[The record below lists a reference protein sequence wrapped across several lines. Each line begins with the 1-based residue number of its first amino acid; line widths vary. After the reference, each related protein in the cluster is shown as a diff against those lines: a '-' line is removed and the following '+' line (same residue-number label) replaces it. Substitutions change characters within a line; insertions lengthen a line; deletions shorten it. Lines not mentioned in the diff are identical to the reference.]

1 MKYFYILPFLIFL
14 SCNSE
19 KILRENTGSDEE
31 IILVIADDLWE
42 SEVGNILRGTFSKEL
57 TGLPQSEKL
66 FKLIQINSSE
76 FTRFFETNKNI
87 IFVSQNLENT
97 FIRDKWSKE
106 QLVFYL
112 NWNGDVKEFK
122 KNCLIAKDEFYK
134 NEINNILANYQS
146 THNVSASKFI
156 KSEFDLDIYI
166 PTEYDIPKKEISL
179 FIADFHK
186 FSEKEDLIK
195 KIIVFDFTPRS
206 INIQTEIIQKTDS
219 ILKVYILGYNENS
232 FVKIDKRIPVEEKDG
247 IYRGLWKLE
256 NGFMGGPFLMKV
268 RYKKDKIVISIG
280 IVFAANQNKRN
291 FIKTFEALL

>member
-42 SEVGNILRGTFSKEL
+42 SEVGNILRETFSKEL

-280 IVFAANQNKRN
+280 IVFAANKNKRN
-291 FIKTFEALL
+291 FIKTFESLL

>member
-1 MKYFYILPFLIFL
+1 MKYFYLLSFVIFL

-42 SEVGNILRGTFSKEL
+42 SEVGNILRAIFSKEL

-87 IFVSQNLENT
+87 IFVAQNLENT
-97 FIRDKWSKE
+97 FLRNKWSKE
-106 QLVFYL
+106 QLIFYL
-112 NWNGDVKEFK
+112 SWNGDVKDFK

-166 PTEYDIPKKEISL
+166 PTEYGIPKKEISL

-195 KIIVFDFTPRS
+195 KIIVFDFTPKS

-280 IVFAANQNKRN
+280 FVFAANKNKRN

>member
-87 IFVSQNLENT
+87 IFVAQNLGNT
-97 FIRDKWSKE
+97 FGRDKWSKE
-106 QLVFYL
+106 QLIFYL
-112 NWNGDVKEFK
+112 SWNGDVKDFK

-134 NEINNILANYQS
+134 NEIENIFQNQLQIHH
-146 THNVSASKFI
+146 TSASEFI
-156 KSEFDLDIYI
+156 NSEFDLDIYI
-166 PTEYDIPKKEISL
+166 PTEYTVSAKENNL
-179 FIADFHK
+179 FISDFHK
-186 FSEKEDLIK
+186 FSEQEDLLK
-195 KIIVFDFTPRS
+195 YIVIFQYVSQSD
-206 INIQTEIIQKTDS
+206 NIQSEIFFKTDS
-219 ILKVYILGYNENS
+219 ILQQYIKGGKENS
-232 FVKIDKRIPVEEKDG
+232 FVQIDKRIPVEEKDG

>member
-1 MKYFYILPFLIFL
+1 MKYFYIFPFLIFL

-42 SEVGNILRGTFSKEL
+42 SEVGNILRETFSKEL

-256 NGFMGGPFLMKV
+256 KGFMGGPFLMKV
-268 RYKKDKIVISIG
+268 HYKKEKIVISIG

>member
-76 FTRFFETNKNI
+76 LPRFFETNKNI

-280 IVFAANQNKRN
+280 IVFAANKNKRN
-291 FIKTFEALL
+291 FIKTFESLL

>member
-42 SEVGNILRGTFSKEL
+42 SEVGNILRAIFSKEL

-87 IFVSQNLENT
+87 IFVAQNLENT

-122 KNCLIAKDEFYK
+122 KNCIIAKDEFYK
-134 NEINNILANYQS
+134 NEIENIFQNQLQIHH
-146 THNVSASKFI
+146 TSASEFI
-156 KSEFDLDIYI
+156 NSEFDLDIYI
-166 PTEYDIPKKEISL
+166 PTEYTVSAKENNL
-179 FIADFHK
+179 FISDFHK
-186 FSEKEDLIK
+186 FSEQEDLLK
-195 KIIVFDFTPRS
+195 YIVIFQYVSQSD
-206 INIQTEIIQKTDS
+206 NIQSEIFFKTDS
-219 ILKVYILGYNENS
+219 ILQQYIKGGKENS
-232 FVKIDKRIPVEEKDG
+232 FVQIDKRIPVEEKDG

-280 IVFAANQNKRN
+280 FVFAANKNKRN

>member
-42 SEVGNILRGTFSKEL
+42 SEVGNILRAIFSKEL

-87 IFVSQNLENT
+87 IFVAQNLENT
-97 FIRDKWSKE
+97 FGRDKWSKE
-106 QLVFYL
+106 QLIFYL
-112 NWNGDVKEFK
+112 NWNEDVKDFK

-195 KIIVFDFTPRS
+195 KIIIFDFTPKS

-256 NGFMGGPFLMKV
+256 KGFMGGPFLMKV
-268 RYKKDKIVISIG
+268 HYKKEKIVISIG

>member
-1 MKYFYILPFLIFL
+1 MKYFYLLPFVIFL

-122 KNCLIAKDEFYK
+122 KNCIIAKDEFYK
-134 NEINNILANYQS
+134 NEIENIFQNQLQ
-146 THNVSASKFI
+146 THHTSASEFI
-156 KSEFDLDIYI
+156 NSEFDLDIYI
-166 PTEYDIPKKEISL
+166 PTEYTVSAKENNL
-179 FIADFHK
+179 FISDFHK
-186 FSEKEDLIK
+186 FSEQEDLLK
-195 KIIVFDFTPRS
+195 YIVIFQYVSQSD
-206 INIQTEIIQKTDS
+206 NIQSEIFFKTDS
-219 ILKVYILGYNENS
+219 ILQQYIKGGKENS
-232 FVKIDKRIPVEEKDG
+232 FVQIDKRIPVEEKDG

-280 IVFAANQNKRN
+280 FVFAANKNKRN

>member
-256 NGFMGGPFLMKV
+256 KGFMGGPFLMKV
-268 RYKKDKIVISIG
+268 HYKKEKIVISIG

>member
-19 KILRENTGSDEE
+19 KILRENTGSDEQ
-31 IILVIADDLWE
+31 IILVITDDLWE

-87 IFVSQNLENT
+87 IFVAQNLKNT
-97 FIRDKWSKE
+97 FVRDKWSKE

-122 KNCLIAKDEFYK
+122 KNCIIAKDEFYK
-134 NEINNILANYQS
+134 NEIENIFQNQLQIHH
-146 THNVSASKFI
+146 TSASEFI
-156 KSEFDLDIYI
+156 NSEFDLDIYI
-166 PTEYDIPKKEISL
+166 PTEYTVSAKENNL
-179 FIADFHK
+179 FISDFHK
-186 FSEKEDLIK
+186 FSEQEDLLK
-195 KIIVFDFTPRS
+195 YIVIFQYVPQS
-206 INIQTEIIQKTDS
+206 NNIQSEIFFKTDS
-219 ILKVYILGYNENS
+219 ILQQYIKGGKENS
-232 FVKIDKRIPVEEKDG
+232 FVQIDKRIPVEEKDG

-280 IVFAANQNKRN
+280 FVFAANKNKRN

>member
-280 IVFAANQNKRN
+280 IVFAANKNKRN
-291 FIKTFEALL
+291 FIKTFESLL

>member
-1 MKYFYILPFLIFL
+1 MKYFYLLPFVIFL

-122 KNCLIAKDEFYK
+122 KNCIIAKDEFYK
-134 NEINNILANYQS
+134 NEIENIFQNQLQIHH
-146 THNVSASKFI
+146 TSASEFI
-156 KSEFDLDIYI
+156 NSEFDLDIYI
-166 PTEYDIPKKEISL
+166 PTEYTVSAKENNL
-179 FIADFHK
+179 FISDFHK
-186 FSEKEDLIK
+186 FSEQEDLLK
-195 KIIVFDFTPRS
+195 YIVIFQYVSQSD
-206 INIQTEIIQKTDS
+206 NIQSEIFFKTDS
-219 ILKVYILGYNENS
+219 ILQQYIKGGKENS
-232 FVKIDKRIPVEEKDG
+232 FVQIDKRIPVEEKDG

-268 RYKKDKIVISIG
+268 RYKKDKMVISIG
-280 IVFAANQNKRN
+280 FVFAANKNKRN